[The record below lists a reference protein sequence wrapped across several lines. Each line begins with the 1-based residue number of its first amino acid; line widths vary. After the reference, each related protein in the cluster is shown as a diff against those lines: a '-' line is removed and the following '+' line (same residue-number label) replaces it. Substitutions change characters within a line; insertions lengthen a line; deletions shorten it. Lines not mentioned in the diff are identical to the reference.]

1 MSGYLYVVQMDVPDE
16 LEDDFNR
23 IYDTQHIP
31 SILTVPGVSSCTRY
45 KLESADKEGTAAY
58 LALYEVDS
66 PEVPHSPAWV
76 EQSDKGDWA
85 PKIRPHTINRS
96 HSTFR
101 KLD

>member
-16 LEDDFNR
+16 LEDEFNR

-66 PEVPHSPAWV
+66 PEIPHSPAGV

>member
-16 LEDDFNR
+16 LEDEFNR

-31 SILTVPGVSSCTRY
+31 SILTVPGVRSCTRY

-96 HSTFR
+96 HSTFK